1 MQTNQGIFLLCVI
14 RISWQS
20 ILKIRN
26 TKIQKCCFCS
36 KLKYNFIKNSI
47 LQKIVQTFLFFKISP
62 FEKER
67 PKHILEVFCKNFF
80 YLQPFEKT
88 SSIVPR
94 LLLVYTKKF
103 NLLPVGPDCQ
113 IVCSVFGHFTTMN
126 IFPTCSRKIG
136 KTLAYNFLRRP
147 YKFAKVEIFCQICH
161 TDEVFGSNPVISNR
175 GQLLKR

>member
-1 MQTNQGIFLLCVI
+1 M
-14 RISWQS
+14 
-20 ILKIRN
+20 
-26 TKIQKCCFCS
+26 
-36 KLKYNFIKNSI
+36 
-47 LQKIVQTFLFFKISP
+47 FFKISP

-147 YKFAKVEIFCQICH
+147 YKFAKVEKFCQICH